1 MPNPI
6 ISEIQ
11 DKTGNVFDIAAKRF
25 SGTRTVQMTGD
36 VTANES
42 GWNGSDTL
50 TLAATIA
57 SGAVITD
64 KLATSAVT
72 AVKIDDEAVTLA
84 KIASSAMN
92 GTVQDNDSKLA
103 THAAVKTYVDS
114 QISGQGTYLGKHTVA
129 EINAFETA
137 NLHNGDRVM
146 VSDSG
151 TINLGPGGVGFDVV
165 AGEDLILYKA
175 GSVVQWDSMDG
186 NFKTKQ
192 TAVSDPTASGTTLTV
207 IDTITQDANGE
218 ILPTKKTIQDGTT
231 AQKGVVQ
238 LTNSTSSTSTTTA
251 ATPNSVKTVNDALSS
266 HTSDTDNPHGVTKAQ
281 VGLGNVDNTSDA
293 NKPISTA
300 TQTALNAKA
309 DKVSGATSGNFA
321 GLDANGNLTDSGSKA
336 SDFKTKQTAVADPT
350 ASGMGLEFIATASQN
365 ANGEMAVT
373 KKTVQD
379 GTTSQKGVVQL
390 EDSTS
395 STSTTKAATPNSVKT
410 VYDLANTKQDALPT
424 SGDATDTYAINISG
438 NAATASLAERSKQA
452 YVLAVDGEATTAT
465 YRKLGHL
472 MTSNGGCRDVIM
484 LVTSPDTLS
493 MNIPATYLVSVTNR
507 MSTPRV
513 RYLSLGPLQNESVRM
528 ASFGYVLYDN
538 NDIELAMYCPNFG
551 GNIKVQLL
559 TSHAFTLDE
568 DFTSFDGT
576 GYVVGDRY
584 TNVSFL
590 GSAAI
595 GSASIPTYV
604 DENGTVRPVTA
615 VGIANGGTGATDAAT
630 ARTNLGAQAVIS
642 DLVTIRSGA
651 AKGATALQPED
662 VTSSYSA
669 TGTAPVN
676 GTAVAEAVA
685 GVTQDT
691 TNMSQVTAAALAE
704 LAKRIEGIE
713 QRENYGDLLADSI
726 RIQDFPLVGGKAMV
740 LVGTSAPT
748 DAPDYSGQVYV
759 DTVNAVVYVAKGER
773 SASDWQAQ
781 QAAFEWMT
789 DAEALQLFN
798 DAWDAA

>member
-1 MPNPI
+1 MSNPI
-6 ISEIQ
+6 VSELQ
-11 DKTGNVFDIAAKRF
+11 DKNGSVFDIAAKRF
-25 SGTRTVQMTGD
+25 SGTRTVQLTGD
-36 VTANES
+36 VTGSES

-57 SGAVITD
+57 SGAVTTD

-72 AVKIDDEAVTLA
+72 TVKIDDEAVTLA

-192 TAVSDPTASGTTLTV
+192 TAVADPTASGT
-207 IDTITQDANGE
+207 
-218 ILPTKKTIQDGTT
+218 
-231 AQKGVVQ
+231 
-238 LTNSTSSTSTTTA
+238 
-251 ATPNSVKTVNDALSS
+251 
-266 HTSDTDNPHGVTKAQ
+266 
-281 VGLGNVDNTSDA
+281 
-293 NKPISTA
+293 
-300 TQTALNAKA
+300 
-309 DKVSGATSGNFA
+309 
-321 GLDANGNLTDSGSKA
+321 
-336 SDFKTKQTAVADPT
+336 
-350 ASGMGLEFIATASQN
+350 GLEFIATASQN
-365 ANGEMAVT
+365 ANGEMTVT

-379 GTTSQKGVVQL
+379 GTTAQKGVVQL

-484 LVTSPDTLS
+484 LVTSPDTLY

-604 DENGTVRPVTA
+604 DENGTVQPVTA

-789 DAEALQLFN
+789 GAEALQLFN